1 MFRFLTS
8 ARNRR
13 SHGTCA
19 WTPVLIFI
27 LIPALTVIFTFP
39 ASAQEPGSP
48 HDKKLDIHSSA
59 GEVHLGN
66 DADAS
71 KIGLP
76 AYPGAR
82 LRHENEG
89 NSNAANLG
97 VSLDSFGI
105 KLVIAR
111 YDSDDTPAK
120 VIAYY
125 RERLKKYG
133 TVVECHTHEH
143 GGHVNGDADNH
154 DDRESKELKCEGDSS
169 GPVTELKVGTED
181 NQHVVAVEPGE
192 SGSGS
197 TFALV
202 YLHVRGKRGEI

>member
-1 MFRFLTS
+1 MFPFLTS
-8 ARNRR
+8 TRDHRAHNT
-13 SHGTCA
+13 GA
-19 WTPVLIFI
+19 WTLVLIFVF
-27 LIPALTVIFTFP
+27 TVVLAFRAFG
-39 ASAQEPGSP
+39 QEAGSQ

-66 DADAS
+66 DADAG

-76 AYPGAR
+76 TYPGAR

-89 NSNAANLG
+89 NSDSANLG
-97 VSLDSFGI
+97 ISLDSFGI
-105 KLVIAR
+105 KLVIAK
-111 YDSDDTPAK
+111 YDSDDAPAK
-120 VIAYY
+120 IIAYY
-125 RERLKKYG
+125 REKLKKYG
-133 TVVECHTHEH
+133 TVIACHTHEH

-154 DDRESKELKCEGDSS
+154 DDRESKELKCEGDNS

-181 NQHVVAVEPGE
+181 NQHVVAVEAGE

-202 YLHVRGKRGEI
+202 YLHLRGKRGEI